1 MCAPKTNG
9 TMEINLYQVSAI
21 IASAYGIAKYM
32 KLDNPYKYTVY
43 AVPLAI
49 FIQMIENIYPHLNE
63 TSELNSINKSL
74 N

>member
-1 MCAPKTNG
+1 MCPPKTNG

-32 KLDNPYKYTVY
+32 QVENPYKYTVY

-49 FIQMIENIYPHLNE
+49 FIQMVENIHPHLTE
-63 TSELNSINKSL
+63 STQSNSINNSL